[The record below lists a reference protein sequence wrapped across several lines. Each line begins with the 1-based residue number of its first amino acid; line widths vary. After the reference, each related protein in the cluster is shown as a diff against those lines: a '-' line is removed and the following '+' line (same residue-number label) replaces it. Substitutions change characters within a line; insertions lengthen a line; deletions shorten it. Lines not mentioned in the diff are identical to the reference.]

1 MTLLHDGPI
10 FADYFQ
16 FLLQD
21 AALRERPA
29 PPWDEATLAD
39 GVVAMPG
46 LLAFATARN
55 MQVPV
60 AAELLPAEPAL
71 DLGGVD
77 HAVEA
82 SLESR
87 GMLILAG
94 GTDYLPTA
102 ARLPVPAGPLRV
114 RLLCRGLD
122 RLSED
127 GLAGEDSYRLLLWP
141 AALAGV
147 AVLKRHG

>member
-10 FADYFQ
+10 FADYFH

-29 PPWDEATLAD
+29 VPWDDASLAD

-60 AAELLPAEPAL
+60 YVESLASEPAL
-71 DLGGVD
+71 ALDGVD

-82 SLESR
+82 SVESS

-102 ARLPVPAGPLRV
+102 ARLPVAPGMLRV

-122 RLSED
+122 TLSED

-141 AALAGV
+141 ASFAEV
-147 AVLKRHG
+147 AVLKRHA